1 MGILKNALK
10 NGISKGVS
18 SALNSVIQKTIEP
31 KATELVNKAA
41 DKIEDAFI
49 GSEQQNNQ
57 AAQTTATEQTAQT
70 AQTASRFGGLVSAF
84 AGFEQMAKSYA
95 TEMTK
100 NLKVCPNCGQ
110 PADADTKF
118 CQSCGTKLPEQ
129 TVAQGAVCSNC
140 GRQNDIG
147 TKFCAAC
154 GTKLPAAIAEEQAAE
169 ARDAAVM
176 AEWDE
181 KLSQY
186 PKWNCGGK
194 DFGIESYQPGQYM
207 FFASFS
213 GGNQAARAAVEQYRS
228 LLLQSGFRQA
238 GQYPSNDH
246 LYKMVGGACF
256 HVDLEHCFEGDAD
269 RADLGFSVGE
279 PLGGFNY
286 VKPEPKKTSWK
297 DLFGL

>member
-57 AAQTTATEQTAQT
+57 SAQTTATEQTT
-70 AQTASRFGGLVSAF
+70 QTASRFGGLASAF

-110 PADADTKF
+110 PAAADTKF

-129 TVAQGAVCSNC
+129 TVAQGAVCTNC
-140 GRQNDIG
+140 GKQNDVG

-154 GTKLPAAIAEEQAAE
+154 GTKLPAAVAEEQAA
-169 ARDAAVM
+169 AAKDAAVM

-186 PKWNCGGK
+186 PKWSCGGK
-194 DFGIESYQPGQYM
+194 EFGIESYNPGQYI
-207 FFASFS
+207 FSASFD
-213 GGNQAARAAVEQYRS
+213 GGNQVARAAVEQYRS
-228 LLLQSGFRQA
+228 IVLQSGFRQA

-246 LYKMVGGACF
+246 LYQMVGGACF

-269 RADLGFSVGE
+269 RADIGFSVGE
-279 PLGGFNY
+279 PVGGFNY
-286 VKPEPKKTSWK
+286 VKPEPKKSSWK

>member
-1 MGILKNALK
+1 MGILKKALQ

-18 SALNSVIQKTIEP
+18 SALTNVLQKTIEP

-41 DKIEDAFI
+41 DKITDAI
-49 GSEQQNNQ
+49 GGDEQQNEQ
-57 AAQTTATEQTAQT
+57 AAQTAATVQPEQTAQ
-70 AQTASRFGGLVSAF
+70 RFSGLAGAF
-84 AGFEQMAKSYA
+84 AGLEQMAKSYA

-110 PADADTKF
+110 PADANTKF

-129 TVAQGAVCSNC
+129 TIAQGAVCTNC
-140 GRQNDIG
+140 GKQNDVG

-154 GTKLPAAIAEEQAAE
+154 GTKLPAAVAEEQAAV

-176 AEWDE
+176 TEWDE

-186 PKWNCGGK
+186 PKWSYGGK
-194 DFGIESYQPGQYM
+194 DFGLESYNPGEYI
-207 FFASFS
+207 FSASFT
-213 GGNQAARAAVEQYRS
+213 GGNPAARAAMEQYRS
-228 LLLQSGFRQA
+228 VLLQNGFRQA

-269 RADLGFSVGE
+269 RADVGFSVGE
-279 PLGGFNY
+279 PTGGFNY
-286 VKPEPKKTSWK
+286 VKPEPKKSSWK